1 MRNQS
6 ECAYLVGEKCGLLIF
21 FISGF
26 TVHIYCTVLYGSAI
40 MLSYCTLT
48 VARPVPV

>member
-6 ECAYLVGEKCGLLIF
+6 ECAYLVGEKCGLLTF

-26 TVHIYCTVLYGSAI
+26 TVHIYCTVRECYHAIILY
-40 MLSYCTLT
+40 SYSS
-48 VARPVPV
+48 